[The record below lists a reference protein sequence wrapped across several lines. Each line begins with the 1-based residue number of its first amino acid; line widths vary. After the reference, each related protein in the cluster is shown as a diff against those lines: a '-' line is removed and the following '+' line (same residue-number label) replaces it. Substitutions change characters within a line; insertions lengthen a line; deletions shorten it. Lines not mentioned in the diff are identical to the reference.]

1 MTRLTLEYHLRGI
14 IKGTVEAVCV
24 RQDIEPDEALGGWK
38 KGRRYY
44 ADPHVEGNREQ
55 RSQAD
60 AGSYTTGFTQ
70 ESGDFCDVFDVPARE
85 ALESGDPVAYL
96 DAVAQDP
103 VRPHQERY
111 DAAALL
117 DYHIWPDS
125 PKSDENGVIAA
136 ERDDV
141 IVSEWT
147 EAGMVG
153 KNVGPTYFPV
163 RCANPDCMEGECLA
177 DPDTL
182 RDEGISVCMVCGT
195 QQPEPQYP

>member
-14 IKGTVEAVCV
+14 LQGTVSAVCV

-38 KGRRYY
+38 KTGRRYY

-55 RSQAD
+55 RSQAE

-103 VRPHQERY
+103 HRRYQERY
-111 DAAALL
+111 DAATLL
-117 DYHIWPDS
+117 DYHIWPDDPRS
-125 PKSDENGVIAA
+125 HANGVIDA
-136 ERDDV
+136 ERDD
-141 IVSEWT
+141 IDVSEWL
-147 EAGMVG
+147 EAGMTRG
-153 KNVGPTYFPV
+153 SSGCYFSASCE
-163 RCANPDCMEGECLA
+163 RCGEGECLS
-177 DPDTL
+177 DPDCHARL
-182 RDEGISVCMVCGT
+182 GIPVCMTCGLI
-195 QQPEPQYP
+195 QPEPQYP